1 MPKNPAKPIHR
12 HGLADD
18 ITNPWNNGVRVKS
31 RGKKRRVEEDDR
43 FDSEVVTE
51 NLSRKI
57 LREADAQ
64 QKEVDAEEAGETA
77 AVLGSVVDLTGR
89 GIVSA
94 AKKTTDSD
102 EDTDDD
108 DGYSDTAS
116 QWDAEEIEVTAE
128 DEAALEKFMRP
139 NAESTRTLADVI
151 MQKIREKQ
159 EAAGVDTGPAIPG
172 GLDPKVVQVYQGVG
186 KLMSRYTS
194 GKVPKALKIL
204 PRLNNWEEI
213 LYITEPDNWSVHA
226 CFQATRIFISSLN
239 AKMAQRFLAL
249 VLLPRVRHDIR
260 ENKRL
265 HFALF
270 QAMKKAVYKPGA
282 FYKGLLLPLC
292 KAGDCTLR
300 EAVIVAAV
308 LKRVS
313 IPVLHSAAALMRI
326 AEMEYS
332 GINSFFI
339 LQLIEKKYAL
349 PYRTIDALVDHF
361 CRFESDE
368 RQMHVIWHQSLLAF
382 VQRYKN
388 EIRREDKEALRHLC
402 KRQQHHMVTPEVL
415 RELDHGRN
423 RGEKGEGPVS
433 MEVQYKTGQAFGEDP
448 NNLPPVLM
456 LEDDL

>member
-159 EAAGVDTGPAIPG
+159 EAAGV
-172 GLDPKVVQVYQGVG
+172 
-186 KLMSRYTS
+186 
-194 GKVPKALKIL
+194 
-204 PRLNNWEEI
+204 
-213 LYITEPDNWSVHA
+213 
-226 CFQATRIFISSLN
+226 
-239 AKMAQRFLAL
+239 
-249 VLLPRVRHDIR
+249 
-260 ENKRL
+260 
-265 HFALF
+265 
-270 QAMKKAVYKPGA
+270 
-282 FYKGLLLPLC
+282 
-292 KAGDCTLR
+292 
-300 EAVIVAAV
+300 
-308 LKRVS
+308 
-313 IPVLHSAAALMRI
+313 
-326 AEMEYS
+326 
-332 GINSFFI
+332 
-339 LQLIEKKYAL
+339 
-349 PYRTIDALVDHF
+349 
-361 CRFESDE
+361 
-368 RQMHVIWHQSLLAF
+368 
-382 VQRYKN
+382 
-388 EIRREDKEALRHLC
+388 
-402 KRQQHHMVTPEVL
+402 
-415 RELDHGRN
+415 
-423 RGEKGEGPVS
+423 
-433 MEVQYKTGQAFGEDP
+433 
-448 NNLPPVLM
+448 
-456 LEDDL
+456 